1 MTLNQVLGQLASLGN
16 GKTRAHNQ
24 KWGAGPNQYGVK
36 HGDLRVLAKQL
47 RDHSELAPRL
57 WETGNVDAQ
66 LLAALLFPPKTLTA
80 SQVEKLVPQISFAHV
95 ADWLTASVIKPHPE
109 KESLRTKWLRGRERW
124 GARIGWALTAERIVK
139 NRDGLDLQALLER
152 IETELAD
159 ADPVVQWTMNGALA
173 EIGIHEPKLRRRA
186 LAIGERI
193 GLYRDYPTSKGCTSP
208 FAPIWIAAMVKR
220 QKS

>member
-16 GKTRAHNQ
+16 EKTRAHNQ

-66 LLAALLFPPKTLTA
+66 LLAALLFSPKTLTA

-95 ADWLTASVIKPHPE
+95 ADWLTASVIKPHPK

-139 NRDGLDLQALLER
+139 NRDGLDLPALLER

>member
-1 MTLNQVLGQLASLGN
+1 
-16 GKTRAHNQ
+16 
-24 KWGAGPNQYGVK
+24 
-36 HGDLRVLAKQL
+36 
-47 RDHSELAPRL
+47 
-57 WETGNVDAQ
+57 
-66 LLAALLFPPKTLTA
+66 
-80 SQVEKLVPQISFAHV
+80 
-95 ADWLTASVIKPHPE
+95 
-109 KESLRTKWLRGRERW
+109 
-124 GARIGWALTAERIVK
+124 
-139 NRDGLDLQALLER
+139 LLER